1 MSIPQLAAV
10 RRVYQRVLEFIC
22 FVLMAALAII
32 VVVGVTYRTLG
43 EALVWY
49 DEVAAVLLAW
59 LTYYGA
65 ALAAFRGAHIAVGS
79 IVELMPGP
87 LRVAVTVFAEVCVI
101 GFFILLGWIGWAIL
115 DILATDHMVSLP
127 DIPVSYAQSVIPIG
141 SFLFVLAELLR
152 LPELL
157 SAAARPRMK
166 VDRMEVNP

>member
-1 MSIPQLAAV
+1 MSIPQLAVV
-10 RRVYQRVLEFIC
+10 RQLYQRVLEFIC

-32 VVVGVTYRTLG
+32 VVVGVVYRTIG

-49 DEVAAVLLAW
+49 DEIAAVLLAW

-65 ALAAFRGAHIAVGS
+65 ALAAYRGAHIAVNS
-79 IVELMPGP
+79 IVELMPRA
-87 LRVAVTVFAEVCVI
+87 LRIGVTIFAEACVI
-101 GFFILLGWIGWAIL
+101 GFFLLLGWVGWAIL
-115 DILATDHMVSLP
+115 EILATDHMVSLP

-157 SAAARPRMK
+157 TAAARPRM
-166 VDRMEVNP
+166 EVNP

>member
-10 RRVYQRVLEFIC
+10 RRLYQHVLELIC
-22 FVLMAALAII
+22 FVLMAALAVI
-32 VVVGVTYRTLG
+32 VVVGVAFRTVG

-49 DEVAAVLLAW
+49 DEIAAILLAW

-65 ALAAFRGAHIAVGS
+65 ALAAYRGAHIAVNS
-79 IVELMPGP
+79 IVDALPRP
-87 LRVAVTVFAEVCVI
+87 LRVAVTVFAEACVI
-101 GFFILLGWIGWAIL
+101 GFFVLLGWVGWTIL
-115 DILATDHMVSLP
+115 EVLATDTLVSLP

-157 SAAARPRMK
+157 STAARPRM
-166 VDRMEVNP
+166 EVNP